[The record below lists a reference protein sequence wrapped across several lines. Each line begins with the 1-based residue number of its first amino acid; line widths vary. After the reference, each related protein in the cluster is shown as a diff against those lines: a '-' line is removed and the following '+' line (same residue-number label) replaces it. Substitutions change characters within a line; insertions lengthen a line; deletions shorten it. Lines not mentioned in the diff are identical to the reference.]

1 MTALKHLD
9 LHGDKLAYRDEGT
22 GSDTLLLVHGMAGSS
37 ATWRYVLPE
46 LSSRYR
52 VLAPDMPGHG
62 ASDKPRGDY
71 SLGAYAATLRDLLG
85 ALDVERATVVGQSLG
100 GGVALQLA
108 YQYPRLCERLV
119 LISSGGL
126 GHEVSWML
134 RLLSAPGSELL
145 LPLLAPPFVRNIGN
159 SVGGWLASKGVR
171 APSAEET
178 WSAYTSLAD
187 APTRRAF
194 LRILRSVVDPH
205 GQAVSATSRLYLS
218 AAIPMQLIWGE
229 RDPIIPLAHARAT
242 HAALPESRLNIL
254 PGVGHYPH
262 VQEPDAVVDIIETFL
277 QSTAA
282 AAYSSS

>member
-1 MTALKHLD
+1 
-9 LHGDKLAYRDEGT
+9 
-22 GSDTLLLVHGMAGSS
+22 
-37 ATWRYVLPE
+37 
-46 LSSRYR
+46 
-52 VLAPDMPGHG
+52 
-62 ASDKPRGDY
+62 
-71 SLGAYAATLRDLLG
+71 
-85 ALDVERATVVGQSLG
+85 LG

-134 RLLSAPGSELL
+134 RLLSTPGSELL
-145 LPLLAPPFVRNIGN
+145 LPLLAPPFVRNFGNAIGA
-159 SVGGWLASKGVR
+159 WLGSKGVR
-171 APSAEET
+171 AASAEET
-178 WSAYTSLAD
+178 WSAYASLAD

-218 AAIPMQLIWGE
+218 AAIPMQLIWGD
-229 RDPIIPLAHARAT
+229 RDPIIPLTHAQAT
-242 HAALPESRLNIL
+242 HDALPDSRLNVL

-262 VQEPDAVVDIIETFL
+262 VQEPDAVVDIIDTFL